1 MISNKNKVIITVL
14 AILGAVVLMVV
25 MVNKMNMVKKVEK
38 FVDDDSDVDDLDDTI
53 EAYEDVDAGA
63 DLEAEEDFVEDQDE
77 EDAEDKEPKPKKKEE
92 KKPEKK
98 EEKKEEKKV
107 VSNVSNESN
116 VATKLK
122 QFIDTV
128 DKEINTKEVS
138 DEIKNKV
145 MKDLMS
151 NITSLQEMGVSASKV
166 VTDTINK
173 YAPPKSTYVDAPI
186 VTRSMDTVK
195 GHLKAALT
203 ELDAMSGK
211 EAFNERFSPSRS
223 APTPLKKVE
232 PIMVDET
239 TTSKDT
245 IEGFENA
252 PRYALY

>member
-25 MVNKMNMVKKVEK
+25 MFNKMNMVKKVEK
-38 FVDDDSDVDDLDDTI
+38 FVDDDSDVDVDDNI

-63 DLEAEEDFVEDQDE
+63 DLEAEEDFA
-77 EDAEDKEPKPKKKEE
+77 EDAEDEEPKPKKKDE
-92 KKPEKK
+92 KKADKKEADKK
-98 EEKKEEKKV
+98 EEKKGASNDDKKTQ
-107 VSNVSNESN
+107 SN

-128 DKEINTKEVS
+128 DKEINAKEVS
-138 DEIKNKV
+138 DDIKNKV

-151 NITSLQEMGVSASKV
+151 NITSLQDMGVSASKV

-173 YAPPKSTYVDAPI
+173 YAPPKSTYVDAPV

-195 GHLKAALT
+195 GYLKAALS
-203 ELDAMSGK
+203 ELEAMSGK
-211 EAFNERFSPSRS
+211 EAFNERFTPSRS

-232 PIMVDET
+232 PMTEDET
-239 TTSKDT
+239 TTSKDA